1 MSSNKSKE
9 PHVIINIGI
18 PASGKSTWSKEFVR
32 NNKSYIRVNRD
43 DMRLMLQSAQM
54 MENKDESI
62 LTDIINHSIVKFLSA
77 KRNVIIDN
85 TNLKERYLV
94 DFINLCK
101 DYTTNIE
108 FRFFDVPLKT
118 ALERNAN
125 REGKVPNDVIERMHK
140 DYLFLLDTFDFSNI
154 KKYYIENFKYNVENI
169 DKKEGCYIFDIDGTL
184 ALMNKK
190 RGAFDWHK
198 VHLDDVNI
206 IVKEQANNLHS
217 LGYKIIIVTGRDGV
231 CEDLTKEW
239 LDLHEISYDLI
250 YTRPKND
257 FRKDSAIKT
266 EIYNNH
272 IKDKYFVK
280 AVFDDRLQV
289 LKTWND
295 LGLFCFNVNQGNKE
309 F

>member
-18 PASGKSTWSKEFVR
+18 PASGKSTWSKEFVK
-32 NNKSYIRVNRD
+32 NNKNYVRVNRD
-43 DMRLMLQSAQM
+43 DMRLMLQSTQM
-54 MENKDESI
+54 MENKDEAVLSNVI
-62 LTDIINHSIVKFLSA
+62 NDIIVKYLSA

-94 DFINLCK
+94 EFINLCK

-108 FRFFDVPLKT
+108 FRIFDVPLKT
-118 ALERNAN
+118 ALERNSKRDA
-125 REGKVPNDVIERMHK
+125 KVPNDVIEKMYK
-140 DYLFLLDTFDFSNI
+140 DYLVLLDTFDFSNI
-154 KKYYIENFKYNVENI
+154 KKYYNDGFQYNVKNV
-169 DKKEGCYIFDIDGTL
+169 DKKEEAYIFDIDGTL
-184 ALMNKK
+184 ALMNDR

-206 IVKEQANNLHS
+206 IVKEQANNLHK
-217 LGYKIIIVTGRDGV
+217 LGYKIIILTGRDGV
-231 CEDLTKEW
+231 CEQLTKDW
-239 LDLHEISYDLI
+239 LELHEICYDLI
-250 YTRPKND
+250 YTRPQND
-257 FRKDSAIKT
+257 FRKDSVIKK
-266 EIYNNH
+266 EIYNNY

-289 LKTWND
+289 LKAWNEI
-295 LGLFCFNVNQGNKE
+295 GLFTFNVNQGNKE